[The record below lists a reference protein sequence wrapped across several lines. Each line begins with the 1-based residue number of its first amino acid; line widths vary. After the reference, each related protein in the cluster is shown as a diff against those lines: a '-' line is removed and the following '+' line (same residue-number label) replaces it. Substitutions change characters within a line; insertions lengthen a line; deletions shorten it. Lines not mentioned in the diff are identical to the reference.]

1 MGKIIVCCLTLVVEG
16 FDKLHLILYRAGV
29 ILLNINMKWM
39 ITSQISSD
47 LVKMWEKGGMQL
59 SADGSLTPDAT
70 DWILG
75 EQNKCADK
83 MLYIYLYDV
92 LSRIWSS
99 PKLSG
104 LTILTFFLFQFWKD
118 EIASKAT
125 HFGWVVI
132 SLSIWSDLLT
142 LRLDLKVWLLDGGD
156 IVQSEGKVLSQG
168 EMAWQCH
175 DGPQIWILMLAFS
188 LPFTTPTS

>member
-83 MLYIYLYDV
+83 ILHIYLYDV
-92 LSRIWSS
+92 LSMIWSS
-99 PKLSG
+99 PKQFLHFSSTLSILERWNCIKG
-104 LTILTFFLFQFWKD
+104 NGSPWMLADFHKAQINDFRHILAGWWFPYRSDLTF
-118 EIASKAT
+118 
-125 HFGWVVI
+125 
-132 SLSIWSDLLT
+132 
-142 LRLDLKVWLLDGGD
+142 
-156 IVQSEGKVLSQG
+156 
-168 EMAWQCH
+168 
-175 DGPQIWILMLAFS
+175 
-188 LPFTTPTS
+188 

>member
-1 MGKIIVCCLTLVVEG
+1 MEG
-16 FDKLHLILYRAGV
+16 FDKLHLILYQAGV

-83 MLYIYLYDV
+83 ILHIYLYDV
-92 LSRIWSS
+92 LSMIWSS

-125 HFGWVVI
+125 DPLECW
-132 SLSIWSDLLT
+132 LT
-142 LRLDLKVWLLDGGD
+142 FTKLKSMIFDTFWLGGD
-156 IVQSEGKVLSQG
+156 FLIDLIWPFNLKARFEG
-168 EMAWQCH
+168 
-175 DGPQIWILMLAFS
+175 LAVGRREYCAERG
-188 LPFTTPTS
+188 